1 MKNKYLSSFLKHLES
16 NLENRKMREYN
27 RKIASWVRKRKSFN
41 ILPHPT
47 TIISFSLHTK
57 NRRITAVSAASMIR
71 INQNQKKNRGNKSS
85 AADRNEMKCIRILS
99 YFNLQYR
106 KYIYFKM
113 KFPPWYIDSLLIT
126 T

>member
-1 MKNKYLSSFLKHLES
+1 
-16 NLENRKMREYN
+16 MR
-27 RKIASWVRKRKSFN
+27 N

-57 NRRITAVSAASMIR
+57 QKNRIITAVSAASMIR
-71 INQNQKKNRGNKSS
+71 INQNQKNRGNKSS

-106 KYIYFKM
+106 NIYISKM
-113 KFPPWYIDSLLIT
+113 KFPP
-126 T
+126 